1 MIDKANHSSKKSF
14 MHILI
19 GKTAI
24 PIFSI
29 IGVGILY
36 IILMS
41 IIDHK
46 SFPFPTIILILA
58 LFKTILISFNILNQL
73 SKMIKICHSLE
84 RLLWV
89 FGLLIGISIL
99 SFATDYTCLYQYEH
113 SSFIG
118 MPTYSDTYIYNMY
131 HFIYFSV
138 TTFSA
143 VGYGDIAPVSEVA
156 RFVVMLEIFLSFFII
171 VFALA
176 NIKKIHI
183 NEGVKSKK

>member
-1 MIDKANHSSKKSF
+1 MIDRENHGSKNSF
-14 MHILI
+14 LRILI
-19 GKTAI
+19 GKTAT

-29 IGVGILY
+29 LGVGVLY
-36 IILMS
+36 VILMS

-46 SFPFPTIILILA
+46 SFPFSTIILVLA
-58 LFKTILISFNILNQL
+58 LGKTILISANILNQL
-73 SKMIKICHSLE
+73 SKMIKFCHSLE

-143 VGYGDIAPVSEVA
+143 VGYGDIAPISEIA
-156 RFVVMLEIFLSFFII
+156 RFVVMLEIFLSFFVI
-171 VFALA
+171 VFGLA
-176 NIKKIHI
+176 NIKKIHL
-183 NEGVKSKK
+183 N